1 MRKKILS
8 IYLAVAISFLSVVA
22 SVIPAYASSSPEW
35 SDYFEIT
42 YSSSDTNSPY
52 SLEFKDSK
60 AQIAYKNLSKDERKK
75 IDFDAF
81 SAISAKDQNY
91 KYGSLVFNNTTIPD
105 LIKGIVASSGMVMS
119 GAPDDTGFTADL
131 QDKLTKISNS
141 ISASNRKFG
150 GKGISCKASSTHPN
164 NFGLGTLTLSKDFI
178 NDLRA
183 NIAKFDNYTI
193 YPAMPSEYSYY
204 VQTIQASLSTTALNH
219 LISSFER
226 FNQYGKWVC
235 YYPQFTSKNGSTV
248 VNNCFLF
255 CGSSAGK
262 ATNRFFYWKD
272 DCLYCFDFN
281 NGSVGKSKQCDNTF
295 PTYLS
300 SSACNEPTAVGTT
313 YYDVEKPYLLGRLGY
328 YTKIYDSYSDAYN
341 ACSQLLGHSTPTCY
355 ISTEIVNN
363 DYSTTVNKI
372 YDYSSHDTYT
382 TINNNITQA
391 ITDKGSGLT
400 DVEYQKIVDEVMKK
414 VQQEI
419 DSKPDSGDSG
429 GSSGGGSDSGNT
441 GGGSSGGDSGNTG
454 GGESDTWLEKIYNRL
469 GDILEKIGTVTGV
482 DTLVSLVRQI
492 ADDIKT
498 LKEGGTL
505 SADLSDTNG
514 FLKDIK
520 KLLGTLIAVQAA
532 GDIADLL
539 TDTVGDK
546 ISDFVDNLKSGVSE
560 VTDALQDVFPFSI
573 PWDLMTILAL
583 FAAEP
588 EAPVFDIPVHLGK
601 FADQTIHV
609 DLSDFESVSVICRAF
624 LSISFAV
631 GLMYLTIRLTG
642 GEKDDD

>member
-1 MRKKILS
+1 MQKKILS
-8 IYLAVAISFLSVVA
+8 IYLAIAICFLSIFYCAIPVYAA
-22 SVIPAYASSSPEW
+22 SPVPNWQAIYTVDSSQDAKIIGDFKNTEAMQLYHSLSESEKRLVDLQYYASMV
-35 SDYFEIT
+35 DTYGDTNFEPANNIKSQIKDTMVSILGVAGIT
-42 YSSSDTNSPY
+42 YAGFKDLGDYLGIHKKIAETSQKSGGLKKSLGLSDTATING
-52 SLEFKDSK
+52 
-60 AQIAYKNLSKDERKK
+60 K
-75 IDFDAF
+75 I
-81 SAISAKDQNY
+81 N
-91 KYGSLVFNNTTIPD
+91 V
-105 LIKGIVASSGMVMS
+105 
-119 GAPDDTGFTADL
+119 
-131 QDKLTKISNS
+131 
-141 ISASNRKFG
+141 
-150 GKGISCKASSTHPN
+150 
-164 NFGLGTLTLSKDFI
+164 SKDFI
-178 NDLRA
+178 NDLRS
-183 NIAKFDNYTI
+183 NVAKFDNYTI

-204 VQTIQASLSTTALNH
+204 VQTIQAILSTNALNH

-255 CGSSAGK
+255 CGSYAGK

-272 DCLYCFDFN
+272 DCLYYFDFN
-281 NGSVGKSKQCDNTF
+281 NGSVAKSKQCDNTF

-355 ISTEIVNN
+355 ISTEIVDN

-382 TINNNITQA
+382 TINNNITKT

-400 DVEYQKIVDEVMKK
+400 DEEYQKIVNDVTKQLRE
-414 VQQEI
+414 EI
-419 DSKPDSGDSG
+419 DSKDDG
-429 GSSGGGSDSGNT
+429 GNTGGGSGGDSGNT
-441 GGGSSGGDSGNTG
+441 GGGSSGGSGADSGEN
-454 GGESDTWLEKIYNRL
+454 DTWLEKIYNRL
-469 GDILEKIGTVTGV
+469 GDVLEKIGTVTGV
-482 DTLVSLVRQI
+482 DTLVSLVQQI

-532 GDIADLL
+532 GDVADLL

-588 EAPVFDIPVHLGK
+588 QAPVFDIPVNIPQLGVEHS
-601 FADQTIHV
+601 IHV

-624 LSISFAV
+624 LSLSFAV
-631 GLMYLTIRLTG
+631 GLMYLTIRITG
-642 GEKDDD
+642 GKDDD

>member
-8 IYLAVAISFLSVVA
+8 ICLAVAILFLSVATSAVP
-22 SVIPAYASSSPEW
+22 VYASNSTNWE
-35 SDYFEIT
+35 DYFSIT
-42 YSSSDTNSPY
+42 YTATNIDSPY
-52 SLEFKDSK
+52 SLDFKSTT
-60 AQIAYKNLSKDERKK
+60 AESAYKKLSKDERKK
-75 IDFDAF
+75 IDYDAF
-81 SAISAKDQNY
+81 MAISAKDQNH
-91 KYGSLVFNNTTIPD
+91 KFGNLVFNNTTIPD
-105 LIKGIVASSGMVMS
+105 LIKGIASSAGMVMS

-150 GKGISCKASSTHPN
+150 GKGISRKASSAHPN
-164 NFGLGTLTLSKDFI
+164 NFGLGTLTLSKGFI
-178 NDLRA
+178 NDLRS
-183 NIAKFDNYTI
+183 NVAKFDNYTI

-204 VQTIQASLSTTALNH
+204 TQTIQATLSTTALNH
-219 LISSFER
+219 LISKFESY
-226 FNQYGKWVC
+226 NQYGIWVC
-235 YYPQFTSKNGSTV
+235 YYPKFTSKNGSTV

-300 SSACNEPTAVGTT
+300 SSACNEPKAVGTT
-313 YYDVEKPYLLGRLGY
+313 YYDVEKSYLLGRVGY
-328 YTKIYDSYSDAYN
+328 YTKIYNSYSDAYN
-341 ACSQLLGHSTPTCY
+341 ACRQLLGYSTPTCY

-400 DVEYQKIVDEVMKK
+400 DEEYQKIVDEVMKK

-419 DSKPDSGDSG
+419 DSKDDG
-429 GSSGGGSDSGNT
+429 GNTGGGSGGDSGNT
-441 GGGSSGGDSGNTG
+441 GGGTGGDSGNTG
-454 GGESDTWLEKIYNRL
+454 GGESDTWLEKIFNRL

-482 DTLVSLVRQI
+482 DTLVSLVQQI

-514 FLKDIK
+514 LLKDIK
-520 KLLGTLIAVQAA
+520 KLLGTLIAVQAV

-539 TDTVGDK
+539 ADTVGDK
-546 ISDFVDNLKSGVSE
+546 INDYADNLKSSVTE
-560 VTDALQDVFPFSI
+560 VADALQDVFPFSI
-573 PWDLMTILAL
+573 PWDLMAILAL
-583 FAAEP
+583 FSAEP
-588 EAPVFDIPVHLGK
+588 QAPVFDIPVNIPQLGVEHS
-601 FADQTIHV
+601 IHV

-624 LSISFAV
+624 LSLSFAV
-631 GLMYLTIRLTG
+631 GLMYLTIRITG
-642 GEKDDD
+642 GKDDD